1 MAGPP
6 GYNRGMISFRP
17 LRLAVLLGIGASAAF
32 AAGAPP
38 NTLAATEKKAGW
50 KLLFDGQSQAGWHGV
65 KKGSPIPPGWSVKDG
80 VLSCAAGNQGGD
92 IVSDQV
98 FDNFELS
105 WEWAMPSKSNNGVKY
120 FITEERGTVGHEYQ
134 MIDDSIVAKDHQDG
148 STAAFY
154 LVVAPDPVKKKV
166 KPFGEWN
173 HSRVIVNGNHV
184 EHWLNGQKVVE
195 YECGSP
201 AVLEQVKKTKF
212 KTTPGFGTKVRGH
225 ILLTYHHD
233 EASFRNVKLRE
244 LPAK

>member
-1 MAGPP
+1 M
-6 GYNRGMISFRP
+6 NCFRP
-17 LRLAVLLGIGASAAF
+17 LTLAALLGFVASAAF
-32 AAGAPP
+32 AASASP
-38 NTLAATEKKAGW
+38 NTLTTAEKKAGW
-50 KLLFDGQSQAGWHGV
+50 KLLFDGQSLAGWHGA
-65 KKGSPIPPGWSVKDG
+65 KKGSPIPPGWSVKGG
-80 VLSCAAGNQGGD
+80 VLTCAAGGNGGD
-92 IVSDQV
+92 IVSDQS

-105 WEWAMPSKSNNGVKY
+105 WEWAMPPKSNNGIKY
-120 FITEERGTVGHEYQ
+120 FITDERGGIGHEYQ
-134 MIDDSIVAKDHQDG
+134 MIDDATVAKDHQDG

-154 LVVAPDPVKKKV
+154 LVVAPDPAKKKV
-166 KPFGEWN
+166 RPFGEWN

-233 EASFRNVKLRE
+233 EASFRNLKLRE

>member
-1 MAGPP
+1 MPRAP
-6 GYNRGMISFRP
+6 GYKRLMNCFRP
-17 LRLAVLLGIGASAAF
+17 LTLAVLFGFVASAAL
-32 AAGAPP
+32 AASAAP
-38 NTLAATEKKAGW
+38 NTLTAAEKKAGW
-50 KLLFDGQSQAGWHGV
+50 KLLFDGQSLAGWHGV
-65 KKGSPIPPGWSVKDG
+65 KKGSPIPPGWSVKNG
-80 VLSCAAGNQGGD
+80 VLTCAAGNQGGD

-105 WEWAMPSKSNNGVKY
+105 WEWAMPPKSNNGVKY
-120 FITEERGTVGHEYQ
+120 FITEERGGIGHEYQ
-134 MIDDSIVAKDHQDG
+134 MIDDSIAADHADG

-173 HSRVIVNGNHV
+173 HSRIIVNGNHV

-233 EASFRNVKLRE
+233 EASFRNIKLRE